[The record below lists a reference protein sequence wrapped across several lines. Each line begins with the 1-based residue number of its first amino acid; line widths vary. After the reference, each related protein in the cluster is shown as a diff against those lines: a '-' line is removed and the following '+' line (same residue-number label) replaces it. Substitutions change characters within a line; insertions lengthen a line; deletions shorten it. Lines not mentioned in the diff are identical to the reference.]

1 MFRQNVGGIDRGLR
15 VTLGTILFFVG
26 LFLLAE
32 RNGIG
37 LLVAVIGLI
46 VFATG
51 IFKFC
56 GLYMPF
62 GISTAQPESQVGL
75 GKRMCCG
82 TSMDEMQSRCC
93 VGKPATS
100 AEKEAGGT
108 AVTTDEQR

>member
-1 MFRQNVGGIDRGLR
+1 MFRKNVGGIDRALR
-15 VTLGTILFFVG
+15 VTLGTILIFAG

-37 LLVAVIGLI
+37 LLVTAIGLI

-51 IFKFC
+51 ILKFC

-62 GISTAQPESQVGL
+62 GISTAQPEIQVGL

-82 TSMDEMQSRCC
+82 TSMDEMQSSCC
-93 VGKPATS
+93 VGEPAAS
-100 AEKEAGGT
+100 SEKEAGGT
-108 AVTTDEQR
+108 VVTTDEQR